1 MGSSIGATLMMTD
14 ILNQLSVMSG
24 PVSGDLRSELA
35 RSMTAEIEE
44 MKRQPVTLES
54 LKWFKKHV
62 VGGKLKITEENMEV
76 ILDANPEAFVGIELE
91 VIDPDDDDYFEE
103 SE

>member
-1 MGSSIGATLMMTD
+1 MGSSISATLALTD
-14 ILNQLSVMSG
+14 VLNQLSVMSG
-24 PVSGDLRSELA
+24 GPGSELV
-35 RSMTAEIEE
+35 RSMTAEVEE

-54 LKWFKKHV
+54 LKWFKKRV

-91 VIDPDDDDYFEE
+91 AIDPDDDDYFEE
-103 SE
+103 S

>member
-1 MGSSIGATLMMTD
+1 MGSSIGATLAMAD
-14 ILNQLSVMSG
+14 ILNQLTAMSG
-24 PVSGDLRSELA
+24 PVLGGPGSELV
-35 RSMTAEIEE
+35 RSMTAEVEE

>member
-1 MGSSIGATLMMTD
+1 MGASNEAFIQL
-14 ILNQLSVMSG
+14 LNQLAVTTSG
-24 PVSGDLRSELA
+24 SAIMGGPGSELV
-35 RSMTAEIEE
+35 RSMTAEVEE

>member
-1 MGSSIGATLMMTD
+1 MGSSIGATLAMTD
-14 ILNQLSVMSG
+14 ILNQLTAMSG
-24 PVSGDLRSELA
+24 PVMGDLRGELA

>member
-1 MGSSIGATLMMTD
+1 MGASNEAFIHL
-14 ILNQLSVMSG
+14 LNQLAVTSNGHAIMGGSG
-24 PVSGDLRSELA
+24 SELV
-35 RSMTAEIEE
+35 RSMTAEVEE

-62 VGGKLKITEENMEV
+62 IGGKLKITEENMEV